1 MELPESNSSHWKS
14 KFIDELP
21 TLFAERIRKILRGNG
36 ISINYDSY
44 TYGKLISVCTQE
56 GISLCN
62 EIKMNQQ
69 IKKYH
74 LNEKQQ
80 LGEFC

>member
-21 TLFAERIRKILRGNG
+21 TLFAERIRKILRGDV

-44 TYGKLISVCTQE
+44 TYGKLISVCTHK
-56 GISLCN
+56 GLSLSN
-62 EIKMNQQ
+62 EIKRNQQ
-69 IKKYH
+69 IKKYC
-74 LNEKQQ
+74 LNEK
-80 LGEFC
+80 